1 MKVIKLLVKLLVE
14 SKYMFMF
21 EPSNDEFLNGLLNLD
36 FKMTLINS
44 PLKEKFDP
52 YKLLA
57 NCFLC
62 KVSA

>member
-21 EPSNDEFLNGLLNLD
+21 EPSNDEFLKGLLNLD

-44 PLKEKFDP
+44 PLKEEFDP